1 MIQLK
6 KHKEMLLRLQKL
18 DRSFHIF
25 SGQVGYWLPFNPD
38 PNTIEDQKYM
48 EEQLN
53 DLIKTY
59 NGNQSDTKEFFEER
73 RQELLEDAMKKNKK
87 VLKEQKEY
95 LENNKGDGAGEESG
109 AGEGNGEGEASSTR
123 EGENVANILEELEKP
138 RILTSSER
146 KENNIDEI

>member
-1 MIQLK
+1 M
-6 KHKEMLLRLQKL
+6 LRLQKL

-25 SGQVGYWLPFNPD
+25 SGQVDIGYLFNPD

-73 RQELLEDAMKKNKK
+73 QELLEDAMKKNKK
-87 VLKEQKEY
+87 Y
-95 LENNKGDGAGEESG
+95 
-109 AGEGNGEGEASSTR
+109 
-123 EGENVANILEELEKP
+123 
-138 RILTSSER
+138 
-146 KENNIDEI
+146 